1 MIDGRCRIG
10 NNNGIIL
17 SVVYWKSYKY
27 VFTINF
33 CYNMKGGLTLF
44 IFIYLLGFDC
54 RTTHINFAIEIKNLE
69 NLWNI

>member
-27 VFTINF
+27 VFPINF
-33 CYNMKGGLTLF
+33 CYNMKGGLIHF
-44 IFIYLLGFDC
+44 IFIYIYWGSIVEL
-54 RTTHINFAIEIKNLE
+54 HI
-69 NLWNI
+69 